1 MENKETLEEFIRKSY
16 LSRLENHLSVD
27 FEDGV
32 KLGDK
37 WQQERID
44 NDMIEFSWWLIK
56 NLGKYSDDYIAH
68 FKGEYLK
75 QWKQLKNK

>member
-1 MENKETLEEFIRKSY
+1 MENKETIEEFIRKSY

>member
-1 MENKETLEEFIRKSY
+1 MEKIGTLEEFAESY
-16 LSRLENHLSVD
+16 INSHDMLDNNSYNG
-27 FEDGV
+27 FIDGY
-32 KLGDK
+32 KLA
-37 WQQERID
+37 QERID

>member
-1 MENKETLEEFIRKSY
+1 
-16 LSRLENHLSVD
+16 LENHLSVD